1 MTPESLR
8 IRSSQGEYAVHFQPT
23 IAEVVAQAMAVE
35 GALFVVDR
43 KVADAYRDAL
53 APVLATEPLLIDAT
67 EEEKSFEGVG
77 KVATWLLSKRANR
90 NTMMVV
96 IGGGIT
102 QDLASFT
109 AHIYHR
115 GMRWMFVPTTLLA
128 MCDSCIGAKNGINFS
143 HAKNQLGAFHS
154 PTAVHVCVDFIRTLT
169 TGDVTSGFGE
179 VLKLALTGSD
189 ALFTDLTHALDRDGM
204 TTPELPR
211 LIRACL
217 AVKKRFIEE
226 DEFDTGVRRQLNY
239 GHTFG
244 HALESLTSHAIP
256 HGQAVAWGCDLI
268 NFVAARRGKLD
279 ETTRARIQGVIRRH
293 FACRLPRA
301 VSAQELLA
309 AAKTDKKSAGGAV
322 SLVFLE
328 RPGKLSLHK
337 TVLDEVLEAQV
348 AEYLEEHDVFRP
360 GA

>member
-8 IRSSQGEYAVHFQPT
+8 IRSSQGEYAVHFQPS
-23 IAEVVAQAMAVE
+23 IVEVVKRVMAVE

-53 APVLATEPLLIDAT
+53 APVLAADPLLIDAT
-67 EEEKSFEGVG
+67 EEEKSLDGVG
-77 KVATWLLSKRANR
+77 KVAAWLLSKRANR

-96 IGGGIT
+96 IGGGVT

-115 GMRWMFVPTTLLA
+115 GMRWVFVPTTLLA
-128 MCDSCIGAKNGINFS
+128 MSDSCIGAKNGINFS

-154 PTAVHVCVDFIRTLT
+154 PAAVHVCVDFIRTLNA
-169 TGDVTSGFGE
+169 GDVASGFGE
-179 VLKLALTGSD
+179 VLKLALTGSE
-189 ALFTDLTHALDRDGM
+189 ALFADLAGALDRDGM
-204 TTPELPR
+204 ETPELPR
-211 LIRACL
+211 LIQACL

-226 DEFDTGVRRQLNY
+226 DEYDTGVRRQLNY

-244 HALESLTSHAIP
+244 HALESLTSHEVP

-268 NFVAARRGKLD
+268 NFLAVRRGLL
-279 ETTRARIQGVIRRH
+279 EEPIRARIHGVIQKH

-301 VSAQELLA
+301 VNAKELVA
-309 AAKTDKKSAGGAV
+309 AAKTDKKVAGGAV

-328 RPGKLSLHK
+328 RPGTLSLHK
-337 TVLDEVLEAQV
+337 TFLDEALEAQV
-348 AEYLEEHDVFRP
+348 AEYLERHDVFRP
-360 GA
+360 A